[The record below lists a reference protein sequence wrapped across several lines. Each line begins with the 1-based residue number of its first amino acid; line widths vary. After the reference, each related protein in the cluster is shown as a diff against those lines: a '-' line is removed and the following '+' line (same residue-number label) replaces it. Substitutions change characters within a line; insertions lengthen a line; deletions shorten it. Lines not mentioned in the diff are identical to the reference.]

1 MSGKERRERML
12 QILRHSKV
20 PVPGKDLAKTL
31 GVSRQVVVQDIA
43 LLRAQNLEITATN
56 TGYILKQA
64 KEEPD
69 KKTRVFKVSHSGE
82 ETREELE
89 IIVNYGGVVEDVFI
103 NHRVYGILTGNL
115 HIVNHEDIEKFMEE
129 LESGKSTL
137 LMNVTSGYHY
147 HTVSA
152 PTETL
157 LDLIQEKLR
166 ERGFLARLQ
175 DYEPIDFW
183 KESPGDERS

>member
-12 QILRHSKV
+12 EILRQCQN
-20 PVPGKDLAKTL
+20 PVSGKDLAKDL

-56 TGYILKQA
+56 TGYVLEKAEAELA
-64 KEEPD
+64 KN
-69 KKTRVFKVSHSGE
+69 TRVFKVSHSSE

-103 NHRVYGILTGNL
+103 NHRVYGVLKGDL
-115 HIVNHEDIEKFMEE
+115 HIANHEDIEKFMEE
-129 LESGKSTL
+129 LKSGKSSL

-152 PTETL
+152 PTKIL
-157 LDLIQEKLR
+157 LDLIQEKLQ
-166 ERGFLARLQ
+166 ERGFLAKLQ
-175 DYEPIDFW
+175 DYEPINFW
-183 KESPGDERS
+183 K